1 MNNQK
6 ELECLIADQESEISR
21 LNSLLAVE
29 DESSDIALI
38 ENSLQKE
45 VKRLEKDAI
54 RHLNNF
60 TEFCPIVGLSDVQ
73 SHLKIDE
80 EINNLLV
87 NYAKSIDQ
95 AIDAIDSSVYQ
106 QCLRSERA
114 QEFADLCTEK
124 KRLEIFALNCMK
136 QKILA
141 KGAYDKYKVA
151 MKSFEDILIKED
163 TLRKLENISKL
174 TEENNKEI
182 ADLNLKINACLDSI
196 DQITHEIDDINV
208 ELIEFT
214 DIDLLMKKDEFRK
227 SKMQEMIKLIEF
239 QKKQSLLGLS
249 SIVLEQE
256 EVQQEYDRLFQI
268 QSLFEDLNAQIEF
281 RIGAYKNFKNRAE
294 LLSEE
299 RNTIDER
306 DLLFTRLHKDLV
318 TTSDSSIIT
327 FQQLLTTIEKNAK
340 ANSELQ
346 RKDQDALD
354 RIIED
359 YKLQVNVCKGGLEII
374 HIHNNPEEI
383 ARETSYL
390 SHEITK
396 LESKLQSSSEK
407 FESMNKSIITSQS
420 GISEREIFIQYL
432 VSPSPEFFK
441 ECDNI

>member
-1 MNNQK
+1 M
-6 ELECLIADQESEISR
+6 
-21 LNSLLAVE
+21 
-29 DESSDIALI
+29 
-38 ENSLQKE
+38 
-45 VKRLEKDAI
+45 
-54 RHLNNF
+54 
-60 TEFCPIVGLSDVQ
+60 
-73 SHLKIDE
+73 
-80 EINNLLV
+80 
-87 NYAKSIDQ
+87 
-95 AIDAIDSSVYQ
+95 
-106 QCLRSERA
+106 
-114 QEFADLCTEK
+114 
-124 KRLEIFALNCMK
+124 
-136 QKILA
+136 
-141 KGAYDKYKVA
+141 
-151 MKSFEDILIKED
+151 
-163 TLRKLENISKL
+163 
-174 TEENNKEI
+174 
-182 ADLNLKINACLDSI
+182 
-196 DQITHEIDDINV
+196 
-208 ELIEFT
+208 
-214 DIDLLMKKDEFRK
+214 
-227 SKMQEMIKLIEF
+227 
-239 QKKQSLLGLS
+239 
-249 SIVLEQE
+249 
-256 EVQQEYDRLFQI
+256 
-268 QSLFEDLNAQIEF
+268 FEDLNAQIEF

-346 RKDQDALD
+346 RKYQDALD